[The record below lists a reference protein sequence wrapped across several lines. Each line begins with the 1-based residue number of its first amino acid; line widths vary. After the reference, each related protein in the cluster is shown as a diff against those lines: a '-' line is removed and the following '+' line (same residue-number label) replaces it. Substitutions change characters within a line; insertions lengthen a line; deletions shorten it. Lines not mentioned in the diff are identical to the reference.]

1 MLRSDKTA
9 KHDVFFKITSQK
21 IGVECVL
28 RKVHDIESGA
38 VVVFIGSVRKI
49 SRGREVEHLQYEAYK
64 KMALQEFYKIGEA
77 IKEKW
82 NVKKLAI
89 VHRTGKMK
97 LGESS
102 VVIAV
107 SAPHRDQAYQASRY
121 VIEKL
126 KQSVP
131 IWKKEVW
138 KGGEEW
144 IQGS

>member
-1 MLRSDKTA
+1 MPRTNKKGKDDNL
-9 KHDVFFKITSQK
+9 FKITTQK
-21 IGVECVL
+21 IGVESVV

-38 VVVFIGSVRKI
+38 VVLFIGTVRKL
-49 SRGREVEHLQYEAYK
+49 SKGKEVEYLEYEAYK
-64 KMALQEFYKIGEA
+64 EMALREFCKIVGE

-82 NVKKLAI
+82 NVKKIAI
-89 VHRTGKMK
+89 IHRTGKIK
-97 LGESS
+97 LGEAS

-107 SAPHRDQAYQASRY
+107 SAPHRDEAFQASRY

-126 KQSVP
+126 KQTVP

-138 KGGEEW
+138 EGGEEW